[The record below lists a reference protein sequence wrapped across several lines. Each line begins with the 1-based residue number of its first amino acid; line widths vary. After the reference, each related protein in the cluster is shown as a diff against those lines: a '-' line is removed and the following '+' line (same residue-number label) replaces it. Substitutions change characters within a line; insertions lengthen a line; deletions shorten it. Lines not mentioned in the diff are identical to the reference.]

1 MRSFRTMNAPPRPPE
16 PVKRETLRGWDSSP
30 GVISRGFTLL
40 ELMMVLSLL
49 LIFAAFA
56 VPGYQ
61 AALRRGREAVLRDD
75 LYTMRKVIDEFT
87 LDKQRAPSSP
97 DELVEE
103 HYLRGGIP
111 ADPMT
116 QSDQTWVWVYED
128 VSISPQQSVPGI
140 VDVHSGSD
148 VISSDGETA
157 YSSW

>member
-1 MRSFRTMNAPPRPPE
+1 MRSFRTMSVPARHPE
-16 PVKRETLRGWDSSP
+16 PVKREALRAGDSGR
-30 GVISRGFTLL
+30 GVISSGFTLL
-40 ELMMVLSLL
+40 ELMMVLALL

-61 AALRRGREAVLRDD
+61 AALRRGREAVLRED
-75 LYTMRKVIDEFT
+75 LSTMRKMIDEFT

-97 DELVEE
+97 DELVEG

-111 ADPMT
+111 TDPMT
-116 QSDQTWVWVYED
+116 QSDQTWVWDYED
-128 VSISPQQSVPGI
+128 VPITPEQALPGI

-148 VISSDGETA
+148 AISSDGETA

>member
-1 MRSFRTMNAPPRPPE
+1 MRSFRTMSAPARHPE
-16 PVKRETLRGWDSSP
+16 PAKGETLRSKGFRA

-40 ELMMVLSLL
+40 ELMMVLALL

-61 AALRRGREAVLRDD
+61 AALRRGREAVLHDD
-75 LYTMRKVIDEFT
+75 LYTMRKMIDEFT

-111 ADPMT
+111 TDPMT
-116 QSDQTWVWVYED
+116 QSDQTWVWDYED
-128 VSISPQQSVPGI
+128 VPISPQQSVPGI

-148 VISSDGETA
+148 AISSDGETA